1 MSTIKINL
9 IELPYHHNGGAWK
22 VAYADFVT
30 AMMAFFLLM
39 WLLNVTT
46 KEQKN
51 LISEYF
57 SPSHP
62 TVSDSSSGAG
72 GVMGGLTMSP
82 EGAMASNKNPLIPLQ
97 VNKQRKR
104 GAEVKSKVNQVKE
117 KAEQK
122 RFEKAAEKIKKA
134 INENPKLA
142 KLKDNI
148 IIDVTPEGL
157 RIQIV
162 DQEDES
168 MFPSGSANMF
178 NKTKELLSVITQ
190 IVIDMPNEVSI
201 RGHTDSTR
209 YAKGAIY
216 TNWELSADRAN
227 ASRRV
232 MLESAMPAE
241 RLHDV
246 MGKADTE
253 PLIIDDP
260 LDPRNRRITLIL
272 LKESITNPAP
282 DNDDEEYIDDE
293 NIIIDEPAETVNP
306 YKRTPGAVEFP

>member
-1 MSTIKINL
+1 MSTIRIDL

-57 SPSHP
+57 NPSHP
-62 TVSDSSSGAG
+62 MVSESTSGAG

-97 VNKQRKR
+97 VNNQRKR

-178 NKTKELLSVITQ
+178 KKTKELLSLITQ
-190 IVIDMPNEVSI
+190 IVIDMPNKVSI

-209 YAKGAIY
+209 YAKGAKY

-232 MLESAMPAE
+232 MLENAMPVE

-272 LKESITNPAP
+272 LKESITNSTP

-293 NIIIDEPAETVNP
+293 NIIIDEPAEITNP